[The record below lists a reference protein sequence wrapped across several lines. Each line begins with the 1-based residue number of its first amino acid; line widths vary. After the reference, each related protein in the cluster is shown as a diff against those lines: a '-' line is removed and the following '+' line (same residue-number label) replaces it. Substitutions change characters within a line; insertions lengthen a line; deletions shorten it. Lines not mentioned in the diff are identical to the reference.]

1 MVLPPIK
8 PFSGP
13 IGLKIGLFCAK
24 NDQSVR
30 NRKGLLKK
38 FALKV

>member
-1 MVLPPIK
+1 MLLPPIK

-13 IGLKIGLFCAK
+13 IGLKIGLFCSK
-24 NDQSVR
+24 NDQSVS
-30 NRKGLLKK
+30 NGKGLLKK